1 MSNGNCSSSSSSSS
15 SSSCSS
21 NSSSSSTSSKIT
33 NIWNLHCKQEYIVL
47 QQKLEKFH
55 NAKLTTGALSG
66 DLARTIGSAKEDT
79 TKPIVMNIANSYAA
93 VLLDPELSV

>member
-1 MSNGNCSSSSSSSS
+1 
-15 SSSCSS
+15 
-21 NSSSSSTSSKIT
+21 
-33 NIWNLHCKQEYIVL
+33 
-47 QQKLEKFH
+47 LEKFH